1 MKNVPKEEPKQDYS
15 GVHLRHCYQGE
26 YEDGCKYGEYDCPA
40 KPLQEPKQENT
51 LEEVAERI
59 AMTKDWDF
67 ESSEGNGYYDYVEG
81 FTEGAKWQQEKMY
94 SEEDKIMKFLD
105 TEIKLGLSDIKT
117 IKRIKWYFETYFEQF
132 KKK

>member
-1 MKNVPKEEPKQDYS
+1 MIP
-15 GVHLRHCYQGE
+15 GF
-26 YEDGCKYGEYDCPA
+26 
-40 KPLQEPKQENT
+40 QEC
-51 LEEVAERI
+51 L
-59 AMTKDWDF
+59 
-67 ESSEGNGYYDYVEG
+67 
-81 FTEGAKWQQEKMY
+81 KWQKERRY